1 MKASEFRDKKR
12 EKVTHMKTN
21 KMTFSITVFL
31 ALALFAL
38 NSCKSD
44 TISEPSPLGPS
55 SIAVIFDITANP
67 NVLVAGKSLRQTA
80 EITATL
86 TKYDGIPF
94 SNRTV
99 LFEVVNGAGKRV
111 SLGFLNDELSMQAV
125 TTDSNGTAKVYYHGP
140 LRDEIRGNTDIYVRA
155 TVVWEG
161 VQHFQD
167 AVQVY
172 IIRDP
177 N

>member
-1 MKASEFRDKKR
+1 M
-12 EKVTHMKTN
+12 VC
-21 KMTFSITVFL
+21 SITVFL

-55 SIAVIFDITANP
+55 SMAVVFDMTANP
-67 NVLVAGKSLRQTA
+67 NVIVAGERQRQISG
-80 EITATL
+80 ITATL

-94 SNRTV
+94 SDRTV
-99 LFEVVNGAGKRV
+99 LFEVVNEAGKRV
-111 SLGFLNDELSMQAV
+111 SLGYLDGELSMQAV
-125 TTDSNGTAKVYYHGP
+125 TTDSNGTAKAYYAGP
-140 LRDEIRGNTDIYVRA
+140 LKNEIRGNTDIYIRA

-161 VQHFQD
+161 SQHFQD
-167 AVQVY
+167 AVQVF
-172 IIRDP
+172 IVRDS